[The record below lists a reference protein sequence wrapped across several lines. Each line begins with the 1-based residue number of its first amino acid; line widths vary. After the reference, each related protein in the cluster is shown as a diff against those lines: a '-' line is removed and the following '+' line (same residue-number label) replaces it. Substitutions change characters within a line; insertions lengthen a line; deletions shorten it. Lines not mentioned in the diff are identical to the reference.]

1 MRFVRLAALLMLLGV
16 AGIGSARWV
25 GSSTLPEMAAFFTL
39 PDGRPCP
46 RPCLFG
52 ISPGI
57 TSAADASA
65 LLMAHPLT
73 QALTVVNYKPFRL
86 EGKAT
91 HIVMVSFNAM
101 PSGLVDE
108 VTLSVY
114 VRYGNTPAPNAPR
127 LPDSGTLGDML
138 ALFGVPN
145 FIQITNG
152 GDPMLAFFG
161 SSVSAGANAAPHSG
175 YLASLIRNRVVN
187 RHIVPRTPLS
197 RLTLFRYEPCPDSA
211 FIYVFPQW
219 QGLAGFRRYA
229 RGKALETR
237 VRRMDSQGATFAPCY
252 DLRPAVGSAGRV
264 QVN

>member
-1 MRFVRLAALLMLLGV
+1 M
-16 AGIGSARWV
+16 RWV
-25 GSSTLPEMAAFFTL
+25 GNGTPPKVVALFTL
-39 PDGRPCP
+39 PDGRPCQ

-52 ISPGI
+52 ISPGV
-57 TSAADASA
+57 TTAADASA
-65 LLMAHPLT
+65 LLLDHPLT
-73 QALTVVNYKPFRL
+73 AALTVVNQKPFRL

-91 HIVMVSFNAM
+91 HIVMVSFNEM

-108 VTLSVY
+108 VTLSIY
-114 VRYGNTPAPNAPR
+114 VRYGYTAEPDAPR
-127 LPDSGTLGDML
+127 VPDAGGLGDLL

-152 GDPMLAFFG
+152 GDPMLAFFDG
-161 SSVSAGANAAPHSG
+161 VPPNATTSAPQSG
-175 YLASLIRNRVVN
+175 YLVSLIRNRVVN

-197 RLTLFRYEPCPDSA
+197 RLTLFRYEPCPESA
-211 FIYVFPQW
+211 FIYVFPRW

-229 RGKALETR
+229 RGESLETR

-252 DLRPAVGSAGRV
+252 DLGRPVEPSGRV